1 MPKPDAKTDAAADD
15 KEAARLKYI
24 KADVTAADFN
34 STTHILVTGFSNGVF
49 FIHEMPEAQL
59 IHSLSISD
67 QSILSVAL
75 NPSGDWIA
83 FGCENLGQVTFTLT
97 FYPSS
102 PVKAVGSKHFLRA
115 LLMVEI
121 NKPLSCNHNMPS
133 SIK

>member
-1 MPKPDAKTDAAADD
+1 MPKDDTKADAGD
-15 KEAARLKYI
+15 KEAARLRSI

-83 FGCENLGQVTFTLT
+83 FGCEHLGQVRHSFQSM
-97 FYPSS
+97 FSN
-102 PVKAVGSKHFLRA
+102 
-115 LLMVEI
+115 E
-121 NKPLSCNHNMPS
+121 N
-133 SIK
+133 